1 MISTLKGKLVFKS
14 PDRAEILVGGVGF
27 KVLIPVSTYRQLP
40 DLESEITLHTS
51 MQVRENA
58 IELMG
63 FASTVEREVFE
74 LLIQVS
80 GVGPRLALTIISG
93 LKIEDLV
100 RSILDEDKTLLST
113 ISGIGPKTAGRLVLE
128 LKEKIGKIMSL
139 SEIAASHRPSQVEEA
154 VLALEALGFGH
165 YEAKRS
171 VESAVKAIG
180 DKHTSD
186 VLIREALK
194 TAAR

>member
-1 MISTLKGKLVFKS
+1 MISVVKGTLINKT
-14 PDRAEILVGGVGF
+14 PDRAEVMVGGIGY
-27 KVLIPVSTYRQLP
+27 KVSIPLSTYRQLP
-40 DLESEITLHTS
+40 ETDSEVLLYTS

-58 IELMG
+58 IELVG

-93 LKIEDLV
+93 IKIEELV
-100 RSILDEDKTLLST
+100 RSILDEDKTLLGT

-128 LKEKIGKIMSL
+128 LKEKIGKIISL
-139 SEIAASHRPSQVEEA
+139 REIAESRRPSQVEEA
-154 VLALEALGFGH
+154 VMALEALGYGR
-165 YEAKRS
+165 YEAKHS

-180 DKHTSD
+180 DQHTSD
-186 VLIREALK
+186 VIIKEALK